1 MKFTILSHAGLK
13 VKHGDI
19 SLITDPWLIG
29 SCYWRSWWNFPE
41 PPAELLENLRADFVY
56 LTHLHWDHYHG
67 PSLRK
72 FFSADTTFLLPKVC
86 TTRMMD
92 DLRTLGF
99 SRFVEIAHGDTYQL
113 GPEFSLCSYQFG
125 IGVDS
130 AAFIKAGNTAILNAN
145 DCKLFG
151 RPLRH
156 LLRKQGRPDFV
167 LRSHSSASPVP
178 YCVADYKQNFSNLR
192 TQENYIEEFARFA
205 ISVNARHAIPF
216 ASNHCFLHG
225 ETSHFNDTAVSPD
238 LVERYCNQLSAE
250 LNKDTRCVVMSPGSS
265 WSEDKGFE
273 LLDFDFGQR
282 PAVIAKM
289 AEKYAPKLAEFYAE
303 EEQELADFDAFKS
316 YFDTFLAAVPWLI
329 RKRWKPALLFRVI
342 DQHKTHRWLVEP
354 ATRTVKAVDT
364 EPADAAIIEVPPRV
378 INDCS
383 TLRMF
388 SAWTPSKRL
397 KIFLPEPQALGTV
410 KLFFSLVDAWEL
422 DNLPLRRNLRPRNLG
437 VFARRWREGVEA
449 LSLAFKHKVL
459 RRPFRIAALYPLPG
473 VADDQRVSQPEV
485 SPTESAAPVEPT
497 AATTKSTTAR
507 PPAATS
513 ANMAWITVASIAQLD
528 NQQMLAVECRG
539 HQLALFKLGEAFH
552 AIEDRC
558 SHRQARLSEG
568 RFDGN
573 EITCPLHGARFDVR
587 DGTPKC
593 LPAKVAV
600 ACYEVRVVGE
610 EIQIAFPADAAVASS
625 LTATEPVS

>member
-1 MKFTILSHAGLK
+1 MKFTILSHAGLR
-13 VKHGDI
+13 VEHGGV

-41 PPAELLENLRADFVY
+41 PPADLLDGLRADFVY

-72 FFSADTTFLLPKVC
+72 FFSPDTTFLLPKVC

-99 SRFVEIAHGDTYQL
+99 SRFVEIAHGDTFQM
-113 GPEFSLCSYQFG
+113 GDEFSLCSYQFG

-130 AAFIKAGNTAILNAN
+130 AAFIKAGDTSILNAN

-178 YCVADYKQNFSNLR
+178 YCVADYKKNFGDVR

-205 ISVNARHAIPF
+205 ISVGARYAVPF
-216 ASNHCFLHG
+216 ASNHCFLHR

-250 LNKDTRCVVMSPGSS
+250 LNTETECVVMSPGSS
-265 WSEDKGFE
+265 WSNDQGFE
-273 LLDFDFGQR
+273 LLDFDFSRR
-282 PAVIAKM
+282 PEVIAEM
-289 AEKYAPKLAEFYAE
+289 AEKYAPKLADFYAE
-303 EEQELADFDAFKS
+303 EERELADFDAFKS
-316 YFDTFLAAVPWLI
+316 YFDPFLQAVPGWL
-329 RKRWKPALLFRVI
+329 RKRWKPALLFRVT
-342 DQHKTHRWLVEP
+342 DNTQTHRWLVEP
-354 ATRTVKAVDT
+354 ATRTVKTVDT

-397 KIFLPEPQALGTV
+397 KIFLPAPQALGAV

-422 DNLPLRRNLRPRNLG
+422 DNLPLRRNFRPRNLG

-449 LSLAFKHKVL
+449 ASLVLKHKLL
-459 RRPFRIAALYPLPG
+459 RRPFRITSLYPLPG
-473 VADDQRVSQPEV
+473 VAEDQLLTRPEV
-485 SPTESAAPVEPT
+485 SQAEPVPL
-497 AATTKSTTAR
+497 ATTAT
-507 PPAATS
+507 PAAKTQGSPAAAS
-513 ANMAWITVASIAQLD
+513 ADTVWVTVAELAQL
-528 NQQMLAVECRG
+528 NNRQMLAVECSG
-539 HQLALFKLGEAFH
+539 HQLALFKLGETFH

-568 RFDGN
+568 RLEGN
-573 EITCPLHGARFDVR
+573 QIICPLHGGRFDIR

-600 ACYEVRVVGE
+600 ACYEVRIVDKQLQV
-610 EIQIAFPADAAVASS
+610 ALPAEVAVDQTTES
-625 LTATEPVS
+625 EPVA